1 MKLLDIHYIVDLDKN
16 QDHNYIEKCLEIYI
30 KTKHREY
37 EINKFEKYEL
47 NKENI
52 NEINNDKNDIIKNGI
67 NIFNDMYY
75 NLKLKTA
82 NDVWFFYISN
92 GNIRDKYK
100 NISVILLNKCP
111 MMKKTNYVITKNRI
125 DVNINY
131 TKQEKLKKIKNI
143 TDTLDHLFNSNKVI
157 QYN

>member
-1 MKLLDIHYIVDLDKN
+1 MKLLDIHYIVDLGKN

-30 KTKHREY
+30 KAKHREY
-37 EINKFEKYEL
+37 EINKFQKYDL
-47 NKENI
+47 NEEFI
-52 NEINNDKNDIIKNGI
+52 VDKNDIIKNGI
-67 NIFNDMYY
+67 NVFNDMYH

-92 GNIRDKYK
+92 GNITEKYK

-111 MMKKTNYVITKNRI
+111 MMKKTNYVITKNTI
-125 DVNINY
+125 DININY
-131 TKQEKLKKIKNI
+131 TKQEKLKNIKNI
-143 TDTLDHLFNSNKVI
+143 TDTLDHLFKSNKVI